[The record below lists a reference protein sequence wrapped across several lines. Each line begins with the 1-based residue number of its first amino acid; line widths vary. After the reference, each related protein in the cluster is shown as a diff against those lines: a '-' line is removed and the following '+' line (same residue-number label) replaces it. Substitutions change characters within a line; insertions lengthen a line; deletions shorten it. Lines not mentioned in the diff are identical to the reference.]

1 MAYNIST
8 MHIWRL
14 FNGECECPMCK
25 LKKKTE
31 CDIADAYLSEAVMED
46 AEREKVNK
54 YGFCKDHYDLL
65 YTGKNKLGLALQA
78 STRLWKLDM
87 KIKPVD
93 VKQAVKTAKKLREE
107 INDCIICRK
116 IEFHMSRY
124 FETVARLYGDDEKFR
139 NQFKTVKGFCY
150 PDYIRLVE
158 NAPKAHK
165 YAKEFLQ
172 VLYEKQKQS
181 AEEVQ
186 KNLKDF
192 TMAFD
197 YRSASLPPKSASQS
211 LVQARIKFYGEKP
224 MLPERR

>member
-14 FNGECECPMCK
+14 FNGNCECPMCK

-31 CDIADAYLSEAVMED
+31 SDIAELYLSEAVMED

-54 YGFCKDHYDLL
+54 FGFCKDHYDLL

-107 INDCIICRK
+107 ISDCIICRK
-116 IEFHMSRY
+116 LEFNMERY

-139 NQFKTVKGFCY
+139 KQFDTVKGFCY

-158 NAPKAHK
+158 NAPKARA
-165 YAKEFLQ
+165 YAKQFLE
-172 VLYEKQKQS
+172 VLYNKQKSS

-197 YRSASLPPKSASQS
+197 YRSTSLPPKSASLS
-211 LVQARIKFYGEKP
+211 LVQARVKFYGEKSD
-224 MLPERR
+224 LPERR